1 MFVESGC
8 ISTNTEF
15 TVPGY
20 IYFERSS
27 SCLSL
32 DINFTSLAL
41 SSVKIYSFEL
51 GVKRT
56 LAEIRVILTTQPL
69 GN

>member
-1 MFVESGC
+1 MFFGL
-8 ISTNTEF
+8 
-15 TVPGY
+15 Y
-20 IYFERSS
+20 LYRYKIYGTITLYFKSSS

-32 DINFTSLAL
+32 DTNFTSLAL
-41 SSVKIYSFEL
+41 SSVKLYSFEY
-51 GVKRT
+51 GIKRT